1 MYREV
6 DKTSGVDGSSM
17 LGVVTVSF
25 TALVGEIFVVVVV
38 VVSTGSADPF
48 FDSAGIFNGRLSTE
62 GVVTGK
68 LFGVEDK
75 TDVVRSELGLEDVDF
90 S

>member
-25 TALVGEIFVVVVV
+25 TALVGEIFVVV

>member
-6 DKTSGVDGSSM
+6 DKTSRVDGSSM

-25 TALVGEIFVVVVV
+25 KALVGEIFVVV

>member
-38 VVSTGSADPF
+38 STGSDNPF
-48 FDSAGIFNGRLSTE
+48 FDSAGIFNGRLSTG

>member
-1 MYREV
+1 M
-6 DKTSGVDGSSM
+6 DKTSRVDGSSM

-25 TALVGEIFVVVVV
+25 KALVGEIFVVV

>member
-1 MYREV
+1 M
-6 DKTSGVDGSSM
+6 DKISGVDGSSM
-17 LGVVTVSF
+17 LGVETVSF

-38 VVSTGSADPF
+38 STGSAGPV
-48 FDSAGIFNGRLSTE
+48 FDSAGIFNGRLSTGE
-62 GVVTGK
+62 VVTGK

-75 TDVVRSELGLEDVDF
+75 TDVVRSELGLEDVVF

>member
-1 MYREV
+1 M

-25 TALVGEIFVVVVV
+25 TALVGEIFVVV

>member
-38 VVSTGSADPF
+38 STGSADPF
-48 FDSAGIFNGRLSTE
+48 FDSAGIFNGILSTE

>member
-1 MYREV
+1 M
-6 DKTSGVDGSSM
+6 DKTSRVDGSSM

-25 TALVGEIFVVVVV
+25 TALVGEIFVVV